1 MKFELVQEFP
11 EFKNVS
17 SMTASPSEEYIFV
30 SGKRDGGFTGG
41 ISVKGG

>member
-17 SMTASPSEEYIFV
+17 SMIASPSEEYIFV
-30 SGKRDGGFTGG
+30 SGSRDEEDN
-41 ISVKGG
+41 ISS